1 MSFSSPG
8 SLASVEGRSCSA
20 PAPYELRLDDL
31 ALSVNIGCEAS
42 ERARPQRVDVCV
54 GVRFGVA
61 PTGCFSDRLE
71 DTLALEVVAERL
83 RSTVAHGSFA
93 LIEHLAQRL
102 YDVLRES
109 CGPEAAIELS
119 VTKVNPPIA
128 GLAGGM
134 TFRMAPLP
142 SAAVTASLPGSK
154 VANVLAATAR
164 PALELADGRMQLLAR
179 SDAAVHDAIRGE
191 ERRQAE
197 SVELIP
203 SENYTYPEVL
213 AALGSVFTDKYAEG
227 YPGRR
232 YYGGNG
238 FADSIEELARER
250 ARRLF
255 RAEHANVQPL
265 SGSPMNQ
272 AAYLALLEPGD
283 TILAMDLSHGGHL
296 THGAPVSHMARIFR
310 FVRYRTRERD
320 GGIDEDELLR
330 LAREARPKL
339 VLCGYTSY
347 PRDYDYAAFRR
358 VADDVGA
365 LLMADVSHVG
375 GLIAGGALA
384 NPFEHG
390 ADIVTTTTHKTLR
403 GPRAGIILCK
413 REHARAI
420 DRSVFPGL
428 QGGPHINTIAGVA
441 VALGK
446 ALQPEFAAY
455 ARSVLL
461 NARQLADALLAL
473 GSTLV
478 TGGTA
483 NHLLVLDSMRSFGLD
498 GARAESVLERAGM
511 TCNKQVIPDDPRP
524 ALRPSG
530 IRLGTPAVTTR
541 GMGPAEM
548 SALASWLVEA
558 LQHGDDD
565 ERLGDIRSRCA
576 SLTQRFPIP
585 GRQG

>member
-1 MSFSSPG
+1 MSDVSPRR
-8 SLASVEGRSCSA
+8 LASVGPGPGSEPRA
-20 PAPYELRLDDL
+20 HELRMHRLKL
-31 ALSVNIGCEAS
+31 AVRIGCEAK
-42 ERARPQRVDVCV
+42 ERAAPQTVEVSVAVRSRLAPRACV
-54 GVRFGVA
+54 
-61 PTGCFSDRLE
+61 TDCID
-71 DTLALEVVAERL
+71 DTLALDVVAERV
-83 RSTVAHGSFA
+83 RGVAEDGSFA

-102 YDVLRES
+102 YDTLRPSCES
-109 CGPEAAIELS
+109 DADLEVT
-119 VTKVNPPIA
+119 VTKVAPPIFA
-128 GLAGGM
+128 LAGG
-134 TFRMAPLP
+134 TSFRIGPSPRIGDASGMAL
-142 SAAVTASLPGSK
+142 
-154 VANVLAATAR
+154 
-164 PALELADGRMQLLAR
+164 LEQTDPDVFA
-179 SDAAVHDAIRGE
+179 AIRAE
-191 ERRQAE
+191 ERRQTD

-227 YPGRR
+227 YPGQR
-232 YYGGNG
+232 YYGGNT
-238 FADSIEELARER
+238 FTDHTEALARER
-250 ARRLF
+250 ACRLF

-310 FVRYRTRERD
+310 FVRYRTSGED
-320 GGIDEDELLR
+320 GCIDEDELLR
-330 LAREARPKL
+330 LARDARPKL

-384 NPFEHG
+384 NPFDHG
-390 ADIVTTTTHKTLR
+390 VDVVTTTTHKTLR

-428 QGGPHINTIAGVA
+428 QGGPHMNTIAAVA
-441 VALGK
+441 VALRK
-446 ALQPEFAAY
+446 ALEPKFASY
-455 ARSVLL
+455 AGAVLH
-461 NARQLADALLAL
+461 NARHLAGELLAQ
-473 GSTLV
+473 GARLV
-478 TGGTA
+478 TGGTS
-483 NHLLVLDSMRSFGLD
+483 NHLLVIDTVASFGID

-530 IRLGTPAVTTR
+530 IRLGTPAMTTR
-541 GMGPAEM
+541 GMGLSEM
-548 SALASWLVEA
+548 SAVAKWLIEA
-558 LQHGDDD
+558 LRHGDDVGRID
-565 ERLGDIRSRCA
+565 AIRDRCA
-576 SLTQRFPIP
+576 DLCRRFPVP
-585 GRQG
+585 SKVA